1 MTDEQIDRI
10 TKKYWEYK
18 LKDTTIK
25 NGTAEHDWYGLF
37 DSSGELLVGYGLDA
51 EDYGIWYYDGTTFGS
66 GSKIFGITN
75 KEFYDAFKRYLNKTY
90 GFKIR
95 ELF

>member
-1 MTDEQIDRI
+1 MTDEQIDKI
-10 TKKYWEYK
+10 TKKYWEHK

-25 NGTAEHDWYGLF
+25 NGKTEYDWYGLF
-37 DSSGELLVGYGLDA
+37 DSSGELLVGCPIDA
-51 EDYGIWYYDGTTFGS
+51 EDNGIWYYDGFTFNSGS
-66 GSKIFGITN
+66 GIFGITN